1 MTKCAYPQGSASSY
15 DAIVIQV
22 INRKKRKDVMMPE
35 MSMTDFSVVPRLSGN
50 EILGKIATNTHK
62 CHNFDF
68 NDYETL

>member
-1 MTKCAYPQGSASSY
+1 
-15 DAIVIQV
+15 
-22 INRKKRKDVMMPE
+22 MMPE